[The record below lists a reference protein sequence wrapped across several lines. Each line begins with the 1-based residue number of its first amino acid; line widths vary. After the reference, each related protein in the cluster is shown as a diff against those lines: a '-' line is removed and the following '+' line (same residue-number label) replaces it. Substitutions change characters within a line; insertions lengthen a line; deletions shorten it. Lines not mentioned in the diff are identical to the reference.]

1 MKSRLHCRAI
11 TCTPVVAQTTLQVKL
26 DSKLEMFQNATPV
39 LDDMLT
45 NLTTNATNVFTIL
58 FTSLQGEGGETPG
71 LIEQMLLSVRTI
83 PWKT

>member
-26 DSKLEMFQNATPV
+26 DAKLEMFQNATPV
-39 LDDMLT
+39 LDDMIT
-45 NLTTNATNVFTIL
+45 NLTTNATNL
-58 FTSLQGEGGETPG
+58 FSAFFETLPGSDGGPG

-83 PWKT
+83 PWKS